1 MTKLIRVLI
10 ATAVLPGAALAVAGA
25 LENAW
30 TGRLPDP
37 VATDWNGAPNG
48 STPLGAFTGVCLGLG
63 AAAVLLLATTAVTMV
78 RRGRPLPRATVGVG
92 AGFAALPA
100 AVLLSVLVANLDVP
114 DWHAARTGLVVVF
127 FMLGAAAVGV
137 VAALVG
143 GLPAPPVPE
152 EGAAHRPSVGL
163 RAGQR
168 AFWSGRAANPA
179 MLWALALIPVAIAL
193 LPAGF
198 PWATAVWIA
207 LVGTVVTALTYR
219 LSATVDAKGVT
230 IRFGLF
236 GVPWR
241 HLGLGS
247 IREATTRELS
257 TFADG
262 GLGLR
267 FNPVTGTTAY
277 KVRGGPALVLA
288 LENGRTVL
296 VSVDDPETGAGLV
309 NDLLAQRITRID

>member
-1 MTKLIRVLI
+1 MTKLIRVLV

-25 LENAW
+25 LEDAW
-30 TGRLPDP
+30 AHRLPDP
-37 VATDWNGAPNG
+37 VATHWNSAPNG
-48 STPLGAFTGVCLGLG
+48 STPLAAFTGVCLGLG
-63 AAAVLLLATTAVTMV
+63 TVAVLLLATTAVTAL

-114 DWHAARTGLVVVF
+114 DWHAARGGLVVVL
-127 FMLGAAAVGV
+127 FMLGAAAIAV

-143 GLPAPPVPE
+143 GLPAPPVRE
-152 EGAAHRPSVGL
+152 RTADRPSVGL

-168 AFWSGRAANPA
+168 AFWSSRAANPA
-179 MLWALALIPVAIAL
+179 MLWALAVVPVAIAL
-193 LPAGF
+193 VPAGLSW
-198 PWATAVWIA
+198 PVATWLA
-207 LVGTVVTALTYR
+207 LVGAVVAALTYR
-219 LSATVDAKGVT
+219 LSASVDAKGVT
-230 IRFGLF
+230 IRFGLL

-241 HLGLGS
+241 HLALDS
-247 IREATTRELS
+247 IREATARELS
-257 TFADG
+257 TFGDG

-277 KVRGGPALVLA
+277 KVRGGPALALA

>member
-1 MTKLIRVLI
+1 MTKLIRVLV

-30 TGRLPDP
+30 AGRLPDP
-37 VATDWNGAPNG
+37 VATHWSSAPNG
-48 STPLGAFTGVCLGLG
+48 HTPLGTFTGVTLGLG
-63 AAAVLLLATTAVTMV
+63 TVAVLLLATSAVTAL
-78 RRGRPLPRATVGVG
+78 RRGRPLPRPTVGVG

-114 DWHAARTGLVVVF
+114 DWQAARGGAGIVL
-127 FMLGAAAVGV
+127 FMLGAAAIGV

-143 GLPAPPVPE
+143 GLPSAPVHE
-152 EGAAHRPSVGL
+152 ETANLPSVGL
-163 RAGQR
+163 RPGQR
-168 AFWSGRAANPA
+168 AFWSGRAANPG
-179 MLWALALIPVAIAL
+179 MLWALTLIPVAIAL
-193 LPAGF
+193 VPTGL
-198 PWATAVWIA
+198 PWATAAWIA
-207 LVGTVVTALTYR
+207 LVGLVVTALTYR
-219 LSATVDAKGVT
+219 LSASVDAKGVT
-230 IRFGLF
+230 IRFGLL

-241 HLGLGS
+241 HLALAS
-247 IREATTRELS
+247 IREATARELS
-257 TFADG
+257 TFGDG

-277 KVRGGPALVLA
+277 KVRGGPALALA

>member
-1 MTKLIRVLI
+1 MNKLIRVLL
-10 ATAVLPGAALAVAGA
+10 ATAVLPGAALAVAGV

-30 TGRLPDP
+30 AHRLPDP
-37 VATDWNGAPNG
+37 VATHWSSAPNG
-48 STPLGAFTGVCLGLG
+48 HNSLAAFTGISLGLG
-63 AAAVLLLATTAVTMV
+63 AVAILLLATSAVTAL
-78 RRGRPLPRATVGVG
+78 RRGRPLPRPTVGVG

-100 AVLLSVLVANLDVP
+100 AVLLSVVVANLDAP
-114 DWHAARTGLVVVF
+114 DWHAARSGVVVVPF
-127 FMLGAAAVGV
+127 LLGAAVIGV

-143 GLPAPPVPE
+143 ALPAPPPGE
-152 EGAAHRPSVGL
+152 TPGHRPTVGL
-163 RAGQR
+163 RPGER
-168 AFWSGRAANPA
+168 AFWSGRAVNPA

-193 LPAGF
+193 LPAGL
-198 PWATAVWIA
+198 PWPTGAWIA
-207 LVGTVVTALTYR
+207 LVGLLVTALTYR

-230 IRFGLF
+230 VRFGLL

-241 HLGLGS
+241 HWALS
-247 IREATTRELS
+247 AIREATTRELT
-257 TFADG
+257 TFGDG

-277 KVRGGPALVLA
+277 KVRGGPALALT

>member
-1 MTKLIRVLI
+1 MNKLIRVLL

-30 TGRLPDP
+30 THRLPDP
-37 VATDWNGAPNG
+37 VATHWRSAPDG
-48 STPLGAFTGVCLGLG
+48 HSSLGAFTGMSLGLG
-63 AAAVLLLATTAVTMV
+63 AVAVLLLTTTAVTAL
-78 RRGRPLPRATVGVG
+78 RRGRPLPRPTVGVG

-100 AVLLSVLVANLDVP
+100 AVLLSVLVANLDAP
-114 DWHAARTGLVVVF
+114 DWHAARGGLVVVPL
-127 FMLGAAAVGV
+127 MLGAAVIGV

-143 GLPAPPVPE
+143 GLPAPPVRETP
-152 EGAAHRPSVGL
+152 GHRPSVGL
-163 RAGQR
+163 RPGQR
-168 AFWSGRAANPA
+168 GFWSSRAVNPA

-193 LPAGF
+193 LPAGL
-198 PWATAVWIA
+198 PWPTAVWIA
-207 LVGTVVTALTYR
+207 LVGLVVTALTYR

-230 IRFGLF
+230 IRFGLLGF
-236 GVPWR
+236 PWR
-241 HLGLGS
+241 HLALAG
-247 IREATTRELS
+247 IREATARELS
-257 TFADG
+257 TFGDG

-277 KVRGGPALVLA
+277 KVRGGPALALA

>member
-1 MTKLIRVLI
+1 MTKLIRVLL
-10 ATAVLPGAALAVAGA
+10 ATAVLPGAALAVAGV

-30 TGRLPDP
+30 AHRLPDP
-37 VATDWNGAPNG
+37 VATHWSSAPNG
-48 STPLGAFTGVCLGLG
+48 HNSLAAFTGISLGLG
-63 AAAVLLLATTAVTMV
+63 AVAILLLATSAVTAL
-78 RRGRPLPRATVGVG
+78 RRGRPLPRPTVGVG

-100 AVLLSVLVANLDVP
+100 AVLLSVVVANLDAP
-114 DWHAARTGLVVVF
+114 DWHAARSGVVVVPF
-127 FMLGAAAVGV
+127 LLGAAVIGV

-143 GLPAPPVPE
+143 ALPAPPPGE
-152 EGAAHRPSVGL
+152 TPGHRPTVGL
-163 RAGQR
+163 RPGER
-168 AFWSGRAANPA
+168 AFWSGRAVNPA

-193 LPAGF
+193 LPAGL
-198 PWATAVWIA
+198 PWPTGAWIA
-207 LVGTVVTALTYR
+207 LVGLLVTALTYR

-230 IRFGLF
+230 VRFGLL

-241 HLGLGS
+241 HWALAA
-247 IREATTRELS
+247 IREATTRELT
-257 TFADG
+257 TFGDG

-277 KVRGGPALVLA
+277 KVRGGPALALT

>member
-1 MTKLIRVLI
+1 MTKLIRALF
-10 ATAVLPGAALAVAGA
+10 ATAVLPGAALAVAGV

-30 TGRLPDP
+30 AHRLPDP
-37 VATDWNGAPNG
+37 VATHWNSTPDSA
-48 STPLGAFTGVCLGLG
+48 TPLGVFTGVCLGLG
-63 AAAVLLLATTAVTMV
+63 VAAVLLLATTAVAV
-78 RRGRPLPRATVGVG
+78 LRRGRPLPRATVGVG

-114 DWHAARTGLVVVF
+114 DWHAARSGLVVVL
-127 FMLGAAAVGV
+127 FMLGAAAIGV
-137 VAALVG
+137 AAALVG
-143 GLPAPPVPE
+143 GLPAPPAR

-163 RAGQR
+163 RAGER
-168 AFWSGRAANPA
+168 AFWAGRAANPA
-179 MLWALALIPVAIAL
+179 MLWALAVVPVVIAL
-193 LPAGF
+193 VPAGL
-198 PWATAVWIA
+198 PWATAVWLA
-207 LVGTVVTALTYR
+207 LVGVAVATLTYR
-219 LSATVDAKGVT
+219 LSATADARGVT
-230 IRFGLF
+230 IRFGLL

-241 HLGLGS
+241 HLALTD

-257 TFADG
+257 TFGDG

-277 KVRGGPALVLA
+277 KVRGGPALA
-288 LENGRTVL
+288 LELESGRTVL

>member
-1 MTKLIRVLI
+1 MTKLIRVLF

-25 LENAW
+25 LENGWAH
-30 TGRLPDP
+30 RLPDP
-37 VATDWNGAPNG
+37 VATHWRSAPDGHNA
-48 STPLGAFTGVCLGLG
+48 LGAFTGLTLGVG
-63 AAAVLLLATTAVTMV
+63 AVAVLLLATTAVNAL
-78 RRGRPLPRATVGVG
+78 RRGRPLPRPTVGVG

-114 DWHAARTGLVVVF
+114 DWHAARSGVVVVP
-127 FMLGAAAVGV
+127 FMLGAAVIGV

-143 GLPAPPVPE
+143 GLPAPPARETP
-152 EGAAHRPSVGL
+152 GQRPTIGL
-163 RAGQR
+163 RPGER
-168 AFWSGRAANPA
+168 AFWSGRAVNPA

-193 LPAGF
+193 LPAGL
-198 PWATAVWIA
+198 PWQTGVWIA
-207 LVGTVVTALTYR
+207 LVGLVVTALTYR

-230 IRFGLF
+230 IRFGLL

-241 HLGLGS
+241 HLALAA
-247 IREATTRELS
+247 IREATTRELT
-257 TFADG
+257 TFGDG

-277 KVRGGPALVLA
+277 KVRGGPALALA